1 MRGRKLQIMAFVLK
15 PVIKV
20 EILGYDESKPTRT
33 EFHIGAVAGVLPALD
48 DVQAAISTAAANVQL
63 TSDCVVSGW
72 NATYSAFQDTIP
84 AFGAAPDRERKG
96 VLQYNTADGFFS
108 QISLFG
114 AKYSMFAPDGVQ
126 IIRDPADDQSFT
138 TNPLATPLNALNTLF
153 LNGLTVGL
161 VTYPIVDR
169 RSADLVSLADAY
181 KQTKSNSR
189 G

>member
-1 MRGRKLQIMAFVLK
+1 MAFQLKHVL
-15 PVIKV
+15 KV
-20 EILGYDESKPTRT
+20 EILGEDQSKPTRT
-33 EFHIGAVAGVLPALD
+33 EFHIGEVAGVLPAIT
-48 DVQAAISTAAANVQL
+48 DVASAISTAAANVQL
-63 TSDCVVSGW
+63 TSDCIVTGW
-72 NATYSAFQDTIP
+72 NATYSAYQDTIP
-84 AFGAAPDRERKG
+84 AFGSAPDRERKG

-114 AKYSMFAPDGVQ
+114 AKYSMFAPDGVE

-138 TNPLATPLNALNTLF
+138 TNPLATPLNALNDLF
-153 LNGLTVGL
+153 KDGITVGL

-169 RSADLVSLADAY
+169 RAADLVTLADAY